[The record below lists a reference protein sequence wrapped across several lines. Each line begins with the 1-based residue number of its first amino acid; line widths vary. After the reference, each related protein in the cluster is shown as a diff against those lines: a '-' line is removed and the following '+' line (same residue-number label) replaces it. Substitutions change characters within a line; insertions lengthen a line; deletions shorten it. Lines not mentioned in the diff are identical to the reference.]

1 MQKVSGEI
9 DDIEREIE
17 QTRIESH
24 QLENDL
30 LADPV
35 RSGLG
40 LLYADM
46 ILLKVSF
53 NCKEYA

>member
-35 RSGLG
+35 RSGLVS
-40 LLYADM
+40 LYADM
-46 ILLKVSF
+46 ILLKVNF
-53 NCKEYA
+53 NC

>member
-35 RSGLG
+35 RSGLVS
-40 LLYADM
+40 LYADM
-46 ILLKVSF
+46 ILLKVNF
-53 NCKEYA
+53 NRKEYA